1 MVASKNG
8 RAKKNLMSS
17 VKKHPLRTAGIAAG
31 AVVGVALLRK
41 VVNTASKVAV
51 IKAAGGAVK
60 DVAGA
65 VRSRGGRKGARA
77 RGGRAKKSRTAPKA

>member
-1 MVASKNG
+1 MKATSK
-8 RAKKNLMSS
+8 AKKGLMQT
-17 VKKHPLRTAGIAAG
+17 VKRHPIATAGIAAG

-77 RGGRAKKSRTAPKA
+77 RGGRAKGKGRIAKA